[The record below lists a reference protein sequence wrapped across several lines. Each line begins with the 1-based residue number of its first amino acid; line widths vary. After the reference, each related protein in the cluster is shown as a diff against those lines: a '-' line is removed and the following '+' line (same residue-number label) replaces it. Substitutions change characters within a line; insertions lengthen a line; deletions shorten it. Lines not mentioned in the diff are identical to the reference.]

1 MFCCDSLATCEAPL
15 IPDVTQSKCMAKAV
29 QEVRAQASA
38 VFPCQLISLQHIWFV
53 PSVPCDRF
61 HIRVVYETGAPSQK
75 CKKSPKN
82 AKNAKNTQT
91 SGFTVVF
98 FFLVEGVQGAR
109 YVTTTSIPGE

>member
-1 MFCCDSLATCEAPL
+1 
-15 IPDVTQSKCMAKAV
+15 MAKAV

-38 VFPCQLISLQHIWFV
+38 GFPCQLISLQHIWFV

-61 HIRVVYETGAPSQK
+61 HIRVVYETGATSQK
-75 CKKSPKN
+75 HPKKRKK
-82 AKNAKNTQT
+82 AKTAKF

-98 FFLVEGVQGAR
+98 FFLVGGVQGAR